1 MCLREFRIKDWRT
14 EPYTPQQNGKM
25 EKWWD
30 TLEKGVKNRQ
40 QIADFVKYYNGCW
53 THNGIYEQTGVR
65 MTPLNFWRTQRTWVE
80 VPESE
85 LGIDYYQ
92 PGELRNEP

>member
-1 MCLREFRIKDWRT
+1 MGVNLWVTTSNVFFGSFASRTGGLEDWRTGGLDDWMT

-30 TLEKGVKNRQ
+30 ALEKGVKNRQ

-53 THNGIYEQTGVR
+53 TITAFTSRPVCA
-65 MTPLNFWRTQRTWVE
+65 
-80 VPESE
+80 
-85 LGIDYYQ
+85 
-92 PGELRNEP
+92 